1 MSLNGEPI
9 SGSIADD
16 FPDISL
22 NPNPRSKYG
31 CESLFID
38 GVDIVANRL
47 FGPQPKTST
56 YLCIWEIHV
65 GCIKSCLSTP
75 QLNVFLAALRS
86 FDSGFDDVLDA
97 PAKEVSLPLDP
108 DGEILFA

>member
-1 MSLNGEPI
+1 MSLNVEPI
-9 SGSIADD
+9 SGSIVDD

-22 NPNPRSKYG
+22 KPNPRLRYG
-31 CESLFID
+31 RESLFID
-38 GVDIVANRL
+38 GADIVTNRL

-65 GCIKSCLSTP
+65 GRVKSCLSTH
-75 QLNVFLAALRS
+75 QVNVLLAGLKS

-97 PAKEVSLPLDP
+97 PAKEVSLPFDP
-108 DGEILFA
+108 DGEFSFA